1 MSSELRV
8 DKIIPTDGV
17 PAGAHN
23 AGGIIQIKQ
32 FYVTSNIATT
42 SSSDTDVIT
51 GTITPH
57 FSTSKIWILVGVT
70 PYGGNADTLSAR
82 GRIRRGY
89 GVGTASSGTQIMY
102 NRRMFFR
109 SGSGLKAM
117 CGLMQCID
125 SPSTTSAVTYV
136 FQTSVETTSGSS
148 TIEFYSDDSTGENS
162 MTLVEISA

>member
-1 MSSELRV
+1 MASELRV

-32 FYVTSNIATT
+32 FYVTSNISTT

-82 GRIRRGY
+82 GRIRRG
-89 GVGTASSGTQIMY
+89 GSSGTQIYY

-109 SGSGLKAM
+109 SGSALKAM

-162 MTLVEISA
+162 MTLVEVSA

>member
-1 MSSELRV
+1 MASELRV

-23 AGGIIQIKQ
+23 AGGIIQMKQ
-32 FYVTSNIATT
+32 FYVTSNISTT

-70 PYGGNADTLSAR
+70 PYGGNTQSLSAR
-82 GRIRRGY
+82 GRIRRG
-89 GVGTASSGTQIMY
+89 GSSGTQIYY

-109 SGSGLKAM
+109 SGSALKAM
-117 CGLMQCID
+117 CGLMQMID

-136 FQTSVETTSGSS
+136 FQTSVETTSGGA
-148 TIEFYSDDSTGENS
+148 TIEFYSDDATGENS
-162 MTLVEISA
+162 MTLVEVSA

>member
-23 AGGIIQIKQ
+23 AGGIIQMKQ
-32 FYVTSNIATT
+32 FYVTSNISTT

-70 PYGGNADTLSAR
+70 PYGGNADNLSAR
-82 GRIRRGY
+82 GRIRRG
-89 GVGTASSGTQIMY
+89 GSSGTQIYY

-109 SGSGLKAM
+109 SGSALKAM
-117 CGLMQCID
+117 CGLMQMID

-136 FQTSVETTSGSS
+136 FQTSVETTSGGS
-148 TIEFYSDDSTGENS
+148 TIEFYSDDATGENS
-162 MTLVEISA
+162 MTLVEVSA

>member
-32 FYVTSNIATT
+32 FYVTSNIMTT

-82 GRIRRGY
+82 GRIRRG
-89 GVGTASSGTQIMY
+89 GSSGTQIYY

-109 SGSGLKAM
+109 SGSALKAM

-125 SPSTTSAVTYV
+125 SPATTSAVTYV

-162 MTLVEISA
+162 MTLVEVSA

>member
-8 DKIIPTDGV
+8 DKIVPTDGV

-23 AGGIIQIKQ
+23 AGGIIQMKQ
-32 FYVTSNIATT
+32 FYVTSNISTT

-70 PYGGNADTLSAR
+70 PFGGNESNLSAR
-82 GRIRRGY
+82 GRIRRG
-89 GVGTASSGTQIMY
+89 GSSGTQIYY

-109 SGSGLKAM
+109 SGSALKAM
-117 CGLMQCID
+117 CGLMQMID

-136 FQTSVETTSGSS
+136 FQTSVETTSGGA
-148 TIEFYSDDSTGENS
+148 TIEFYSDDATGENS
-162 MTLVEISA
+162 MTLVEVSA

>member
-8 DKIIPTDGV
+8 DKIVPTTGV

-32 FYVTSNIATT
+32 FFLTGTLQTA

-70 PYGGNADTLSAR
+70 PYGGNTQSLSAR
-82 GRIRRGY
+82 GRIRRG
-89 GVGTASSGTQIMY
+89 GSSGTQIYY
-102 NRRMFFR
+102 NRRIFFR
-109 SGSGLKAM
+109 DSSGAVKAM
-117 CGLMQCID
+117 CGLIQTID
-125 SPSTTSAVTYV
+125 SPATTSAVTYV
-136 FQTSVETTSGSS
+136 FQTSVETSGGGS

-162 MTLVEISA
+162 MTLVEVSA

>member
-8 DKIIPTDGV
+8 DKIIPTNGV

-32 FYVTSNIATT
+32 FYVTSNISTS

-70 PYGGNADTLSAR
+70 PYGGNETNLSAR
-82 GRIRRGY
+82 GRIRRG
-89 GVGTASSGTQIMY
+89 GSSGTQIYY

-109 SGSGLKAM
+109 SGSTLKAM
-117 CGLMQCID
+117 CGLMQMID
-125 SPSTTSAVTYV
+125 SPSTTSTVTYV
-136 FQTSVETTSGSS
+136 FQTSVETTSGGA
-148 TIEFYSDDSTGENS
+148 TIEFYSDDATGENS
-162 MTLVEISA
+162 MTLVEVSA

>member
-8 DKIIPTDGV
+8 DKIIPTNGL

-32 FYVTSNIATT
+32 FYVTSNISTS

-70 PYGGNADTLSAR
+70 PYGGNETNLSAR
-82 GRIRRGY
+82 GRIRRG
-89 GVGTASSGTQIMY
+89 GSSGTQIYY

-109 SGSGLKAM
+109 SGSTLKAM
-117 CGLMQCID
+117 CGLMQMID
-125 SPSTTSAVTYV
+125 SPSTTSTVTYV
-136 FQTSVETTSGSS
+136 FQTSVETTSGGA
-148 TIEFYSDDSTGENS
+148 TIEFYSDDATGENS
-162 MTLVEISA
+162 MTLVEVSA

>member
-32 FYVTSNIATT
+32 FYVTSNINTS

-70 PYGGNADTLSAR
+70 PYGGNTQTLSAR
-82 GRIRRGY
+82 GRIRRG
-89 GVGTASSGTQIMY
+89 GSSGTQIYY

-109 SGSGLKAM
+109 DSSGEVKAM
-117 CGLMQCID
+117 CGLMQMID
-125 SPSTTSAVTYV
+125 SPATTSAVTYV
-136 FQTSVETTSGSS
+136 FQTSVETSGGGS

-162 MTLVEISA
+162 MTLVEVSA

>member
-32 FYVTSNIATT
+32 FYVTSNISTT

-82 GRIRRGY
+82 GRIRRG
-89 GVGTASSGTQIMY
+89 GSSGTQIYY

-109 SGSGLKAM
+109 SGSALKAM
-117 CGLMQCID
+117 CGLMQMID

-136 FQTSVETTSGSS
+136 FQTSVETTSGGA
-148 TIEFYSDDSTGENS
+148 TIEFYSDDATGENS
-162 MTLVEISA
+162 MTLVEVSA

>member
-8 DKIIPTDGV
+8 DKIIPTNGV

-32 FYVTSNIATT
+32 FYVTSNISTS

-57 FSTSKIWILVGVT
+57 FSTSRIWILVGVT
-70 PYGGNADTLSAR
+70 PYGGNETNLSAR
-82 GRIRRGY
+82 GRIRRG
-89 GVGTASSGTQIMY
+89 GSSGTQIYY

-109 SGSGLKAM
+109 SGSTLKAM
-117 CGLMQCID
+117 CGLMQMID
-125 SPSTTSAVTYV
+125 SPSTTSTVTYV
-136 FQTSVETTSGSS
+136 FQTSVETTSGGA
-148 TIEFYSDDSTGENS
+148 TIEFYSDDATGENS
-162 MTLVEISA
+162 MTLVEVSA

>member
-1 MSSELRV
+1 MASELRV

-32 FYVTSNIATT
+32 FYLTSNVSTS
-42 SSSDTDVIT
+42 SSSDTDLIT

-70 PYGGNADTLSAR
+70 PYGGNESNLSAR
-82 GRIRRGY
+82 GRIRRG
-89 GVGTASSGTQIMY
+89 GSSGTQIYY

-109 SGSGLKAM
+109 SGSALKAM
-117 CGLMQCID
+117 CGLMQMID

-136 FQTSVETTSGSS
+136 FQTSVETTSGGA
-148 TIEFYSDDSTGENS
+148 TIEFYSDDATGENS
-162 MTLVEISA
+162 MTLVEVSA

>member
-23 AGGIIQIKQ
+23 AGGIIQMKQ
-32 FYVTSNIATT
+32 FYVTSNISTT

-70 PYGGNADTLSAR
+70 PYGGNTQSLSAR
-82 GRIRRGY
+82 GRIRRG
-89 GVGTASSGTQIMY
+89 GSSGTQIYY

-109 SGSGLKAM
+109 DSSGAVKAM
-117 CGLMQCID
+117 CGLMQMID
-125 SPSTTSAVTYV
+125 SPATTSAVTYV
-136 FQTSVETTSGSS
+136 FQTSVESSGGGS
-148 TIEFYSDDSTGENS
+148 TLEMLSDDSTGENS

>member
-23 AGGIIQIKQ
+23 AGGIIQMKQ
-32 FYVTSNIATT
+32 FYVTSNISTT

-70 PYGGNADTLSAR
+70 PYGGNESNLSAR
-82 GRIRRGY
+82 GRIRRG
-89 GVGTASSGTQIMY
+89 GSSGTQIYY

-109 SGSGLKAM
+109 SGSALKAM
-117 CGLMQCID
+117 CGLMQMID

-136 FQTSVETTSGSS
+136 FQTSVETTSGGA
-148 TIEFYSDDSTGENS
+148 TIEFYSDDATGENS
-162 MTLVEISA
+162 MTLVEVSA

>member
-8 DKIIPTDGV
+8 DKIIPTDGI
-17 PAGAHN
+17 PSGAHN

-32 FYVTSNIATT
+32 FYVTSNIITS

-51 GTITPH
+51 GAITPH

-70 PYGGNADTLSAR
+70 PYGGNTDTLSAR
-82 GRIRRGY
+82 GRIRRG
-89 GVGTASSGTQIMY
+89 GSSGTQIYY

-109 SGSGLKAM
+109 SGSTLKAM

-125 SPSTTSAVTYV
+125 SPNTTSAVTYV
-136 FQTSVETTSGSS
+136 FQTSVETSSGSS

-162 MTLVEISA
+162 MTLVEVSA

>member
-17 PAGAHN
+17 PSGTYN
-23 AGGIIQIKQ
+23 AGGIIQMKQ
-32 FYVTSNIATT
+32 FFNTSFKQSS
-42 SSSDTDVIT
+42 SSSDLDIIT

-57 FSTSKIWILVGVT
+57 FSTSKILIMVGVT
-70 PYGGNADTLSAR
+70 PYGGNTSTLSAR
-82 GRIRRGY
+82 ARIRRG
-89 GVGTASSGTQIMY
+89 GSSGTQIYY

-109 SGSGLKAM
+109 SGSTLKAM

-125 SPSTTSAVTYV
+125 SPNTTSAVTYV
-136 FQTSVETTSGSS
+136 FQTSVETSSGSS

-162 MTLVEISA
+162 MTLVEVSA

>member
-32 FYVTSNIATT
+32 FYLTSNISTT

-70 PYGGNADTLSAR
+70 PYGGNTNTLSAR
-82 GRIRRGY
+82 GRIRRG
-89 GVGTASSGTQIMY
+89 GSSGTQIYY

-162 MTLVEISA
+162 MTLVEVSA

>member
-23 AGGIIQIKQ
+23 AGGIIQMKQ
-32 FYVTSNIATT
+32 FYVTSNISTT

-82 GRIRRGY
+82 GRIRRG
-89 GVGTASSGTQIMY
+89 GSSGTQIYY

-117 CGLMQCID
+117 CGLMQMID

-162 MTLVEISA
+162 MTLVEVSA

>member
-1 MSSELRV
+1 MASELRV

-17 PAGAHN
+17 PSGAHN

-32 FYVTSNIATT
+32 FYVTSNISTS

-51 GTITPH
+51 GAITPH

-70 PYGGNADTLSAR
+70 PYGGNEATLSAR
-82 GRIRRGY
+82 GRIRRG
-89 GVGTASSGTQIMY
+89 GSSGTQIYY

-109 SGSGLKAM
+109 SGTALKAM

-136 FQTSVETTSGSS
+136 FQTSVETSSGSS

-162 MTLVEISA
+162 MTLVEVSA

>member
-1 MSSELRV
+1 M
-8 DKIIPTDGV
+8 
-17 PAGAHN
+17 
-23 AGGIIQIKQ
+23 KQ
-32 FYVTSNIATT
+32 FYVTSNISTT

-70 PYGGNADTLSAR
+70 PYGGNESNLSAR

-109 SGSGLKAM
+109 SGSALKAM
-117 CGLMQCID
+117 CGQMVAMD
-125 SPSTTSAVTYV
+125 EPHTTDILEYV
-136 FQTSVETTSGSS
+136 FQVSVESSSGSS
-148 TIEFYSDDSTGENS
+148 TVEFYADGYGVGAPENV
-162 MTLVEISA
+162 MTIMEIRGNS

>member
-17 PAGAHN
+17 PTGAHN

-32 FYVTSNIATT
+32 FYLTSNISTT

-70 PYGGNADTLSAR
+70 PYGGNTNTLSAR
-82 GRIRRGY
+82 GRIRRG
-89 GVGTASSGTQIMY
+89 GSSGTQIYY

-162 MTLVEISA
+162 MTLVEVSA

>member
-1 MSSELRV
+1 MASELRV
-8 DKIIPTDGV
+8 DKIIPTNGV
-17 PAGAHN
+17 PSGAHN

-70 PYGGNADTLSAR
+70 PYGGNESTLSAR
-82 GRIRRGY
+82 GRIRRG
-89 GVGTASSGTQIMY
+89 GSSGTQIYY

-117 CGLMQCID
+117 CGLMQMID
-125 SPSTTSAVTYV
+125 SPNTTSAVTYV
-136 FQTSVETTSGSS
+136 FQTSVETTSGGSQ
-148 TIEFYSDDSTGENS
+148 IEFYSDDSTGENS
-162 MTLVEISA
+162 MTLVEVSA

>member
-32 FYVTSNIATT
+32 FYVTSNIATS

-82 GRIRRGY
+82 GRIRRG
-89 GVGTASSGTQIMY
+89 GSSGTQIYY

-136 FQTSVETTSGSS
+136 FQTSVETSSSSS

-162 MTLVEISA
+162 MTLVEVSA

>member
-1 MSSELRV
+1 MASELRV

-17 PAGAHN
+17 PSGAHN

-32 FYVTSNIATT
+32 FYVTSNIATS

-82 GRIRRGY
+82 GRIRRG
-89 GVGTASSGTQIMY
+89 GSSGTQIYY

-109 SGSGLKAM
+109 SGTTLKAM

-162 MTLVEISA
+162 MTLVEVSA